1 MTDTL
6 HENDMATTS
15 QAVVLASGN
24 AGKLREFQELLA
36 PLGIT
41 LSSQADHDVPEVEET
56 GLTFV
61 ENALLKA
68 RAASR
73 HTGLPALADDSGLVV
88 DALNGAPGIYSA
100 RYSGEHADDAAN
112 NRKLLDALRDVPEG
126 QRQAHYWCALVY
138 LRHADDPAPL
148 IIQCGW
154 KGDIL
159 SLPRGEGGF
168 GYDPLFWVSEAGMSA
183 AEMSRAEKNRLS
195 HRGRAVAEF
204 IDALKADNA

>member
-1 MTDTL
+1 
-6 HENDMATTS
+6 MATTS

-36 PLGIT
+36 PLGIN
-41 LSSQADHDVPEVEET
+41 LSSQAEHDVPEVEET

-100 RYSGEHADDAAN
+100 RYSGEHANDAAN
-112 NRKLLDALRDVPEG
+112 NGKLLEALQEVPEG
-126 QRQAHYWCALVY
+126 ERQAHYWCALVY

-148 IIQCGW
+148 IIQRGW

-168 GYDPLFWVSEAGMSA
+168 GYDPLFWVSDAGMSA
-183 AEMSRAEKNRLS
+183 AEMSRAEKNRIS
-195 HRGRAVAEF
+195 HRGRAVAAF
-204 IDALKADNA
+204 IDALKAENA